1 MNLSDLRASI
11 ESEALIEKEK
21 LEKELAEVKEKY
33 VSIAK
38 VNDGLRHDLKALCNR
53 CYVTMAAKGA
63 MCIFCKLS
71 TYECPYKY

>member
-33 VSIAK
+33 ESIAK
-38 VNDGLRHDLKALCNR
+38 VNDGLRYDLKAMCNR
-53 CYVTMAAKGA
+53 CYVALSGEGA
-63 MCIFCKLS
+63 MCIFCKMS
-71 TYECPYKY
+71 TYKCPYKY